1 MSERGGRWQ
10 ELGEGLREQDRQ
22 MCHVLAHMT
31 EARQAAY
38 TGLLAP
44 SLLPRHTEAEED
56 RPWPHTL

>member
-1 MSERGGRWQ
+1 MMTVVGTFKQLHR
-10 ELGEGLREQDRQ
+10 
-22 MCHVLAHMT
+22 HILAHMT
-31 EARQAAY
+31 EVRQVAY